1 MKNWFFYLVVVL
13 ALSACNDGANE
24 TQQKQETLET
34 EVMDLHDEAMADM
47 GKIYR
52 LRRNLTSLRDTL
64 QAQSADTATIR
75 LLTQRIQD
83 LEKADEAM
91 MEWMRQY
98 KVPDTLAHEQAML
111 YLNTEHRKMERV
123 KSLMDSTITNAQET
137 YATYGK
143 K

>member
-1 MKNWFFYLVVVL
+1 MKKWLLYLSLPLTLL
-13 ALSACNDGANE
+13 ACQGSAGEAE
-24 TQQKQETLET
+24 RQQTLET
-34 EVMDLHDEAMADM
+34 EVMNLHDDAMADM

-64 QAQSADTATIR
+64 QAQSADTATIN
-75 LLTQRIQD
+75 LLTRRIQE
-83 LEKADEAM
+83 LEVADEAM

-98 KVPDTLAHEQAML
+98 KAPDTLAHQQAML
-111 YLNTEHRKMERV
+111 YLNAEHQKMERV

-137 YATYGK
+137 YATYEK

>member
-1 MKNWFFYLVVVL
+1 MKKWLLYLSLPLSLL
-13 ALSACNDGANE
+13 ACQGGSASDE
-24 TQQKQETLET
+24 DRQQTLET

-64 QAQSADTATIR
+64 QAQSADTTTIS
-75 LLTQRIQD
+75 LLTQRIQE

-98 KVPDTLAHEQAML
+98 KAPDTLAHEQAML
-111 YLNTEHRKMERV
+111 YLNEEHLKMTRV
-123 KSLMDSTITNAQET
+123 KALMDSTITNAQKT

>member
-1 MKNWFFYLVVVL
+1 MKKWLLYLSLPLTLV
-13 ALSACNDGANE
+13 ACQGGASE
-24 TQQKQETLET
+24 EDRQQTLET

-52 LRRNLTSLRDTL
+52 LRRNLTSLRDSL
-64 QAQSADTATIR
+64 QAHSTDMAIIS
-75 LLTQRIQD
+75 LLTRRIQE

-98 KVPDTLAHEQAML
+98 KAPDTLAHQQAML
-111 YLNTEHRKMERV
+111 YLNEEHQKMARV
-123 KSLMDSTITNAQET
+123 KALMDSTITNAQET

>member
-1 MKNWFFYLVVVL
+1 MKKWLLYLSL
-13 ALSACNDGANE
+13 PLSLIACQGGASDE
-24 TQQKQETLET
+24 DRQQTLET

-52 LRRNLTSLRDTL
+52 LRRNLTSLRDSL
-64 QAQSADTATIR
+64 QAQSTDTATIS
-75 LLTQRIQD
+75 LLTRRIQE

-98 KVPDTLAHEQAML
+98 KAPDTLAHEQAML
-111 YLNTEHRKMERV
+111 YLNAEHQKMARV
-123 KSLMDSTITNAQET
+123 KALMDSTITNAQET

>member
-1 MKNWFFYLVVVL
+1 MKNWFLSLVVVL

-24 TQQKQETLET
+24 AQQKQQTLET

-64 QAQSADTATIR
+64 QAQPADTATIR

-98 KVPDTLAHEQAML
+98 KAPDTLAHEQAML